1 MSETL
6 FSATLA
12 IARMIPG
19 NVVVDGVATSDGNAN
34 KLTLVDN
41 AAWFVSP
48 TTLPAEDYFNGGT
61 IWFRDL
67 TTAADETKAYII
79 TDYATATGTY
89 TYTPA
94 LTVKTVTGDI
104 YSATNRL
111 YPRFILRQA
120 VNAALADIDGED
132 LQNATLTTVSDQM
145 TYDLPSG
152 VYNVH
157 RVEVARNSS
166 TPYDYKVI
174 DRGKWREINDD
185 IAMAEGYQFTTTGD
199 LIRLTYRV
207 PFAELTTDSGTL
219 PDLVSMNWVKW
230 FGVAYCLRWKLG
242 LTDGD
247 EKVQTFLQEALVNA
261 EKMAMRY
268 RPRMQQMPMDPAHSV
283 WAVPSPRSATNDVGE
298 PGTVTI

>member
-12 IARMIPG
+12 VARTIPG
-19 NVVVDGVATSDGNAN
+19 NIVVDGVATSDGNAN

-41 AAWFVSP
+41 AAWFISP
-48 TTLPAEDYFNGGT
+48 TTLPADDYFNGGT

-79 TDYATATGTY
+79 TDYATSTGTY

-120 VNAALADIDGED
+120 VNYALAEVDGED
-132 LQNATLTTVSDQM
+132 LYNTATTSVADQAN
-145 TYDLPSG
+145 YDLPSG
-152 VYNVH
+152 VYNVM
-157 RVEVARNSS
+157 RVELAAS
-166 TPYDYKVI
+166 TSAPYYY
-174 DRGKWREINDD
+174 RELNHWREINDD
-185 IAMAEGYQFTTTGD
+185 IFFEPGYEIGVTGYT
-199 LIRLTYRV
+199 IRLTYRV
-207 PFAELTTDSGTL
+207 PFAELTADSSTL
-219 PDLVSMNWVKW
+219 PDLVDMKW
-230 FGVAYCLRWKLG
+230 LKWTAVAYCLRWKLG

-247 EKVQTFLQEALVNA
+247 ERVQTFLQEALVNA
-261 EKMAMRY
+261 EKMAAKY
-268 RPRMQQMPMDPAHSV
+268 RPKMRQIPRQHEHARWGGSV
-283 WAVPSPRSATNDVGE
+283 LDIDSDVDK
-298 PGTVTI
+298 VRI